1 MVGFG
6 GNNGSTLLA
15 TILAN
20 KHNICWNT
28 KEGKQSHCFCF
39 IWQIL
44 TTYQQV
50 LAAPTTTAVSS
61 APQPCSS
68 ARMLKEP
75 MSMPLSRTSCLWSIP
90 TTSFLVRARGVQTLN
105 ILTRPSGGWD
115 ISGLPLDQA
124 MKRAKVLDWDL
135 QQKVAPMMADYKPL
149 PSVYYPDFINA
160 NQGERADNVLPGDDK
175 AVHLEKLRQDIRD
188 FKAAND
194 LEQVIV
200 LWTGEQP
207 SISLQFDQVG

>member
-1 MVGFG
+1 
-6 GNNGSTLLA
+6 
-15 TILAN
+15 
-20 KHNICWNT
+20 
-28 KEGKQSHCFCF
+28 
-39 IWQIL
+39 
-44 TTYQQV
+44 
-50 LAAPTTTAVSS
+50 
-61 APQPCSS
+61 
-68 ARMLKEP
+68 
-75 MSMPLSRTSCLWSIP
+75 
-90 TTSFLVRARGVQTLN
+90 
-105 ILTRPSGGWD
+105 
-115 ISGLPLDQA
+115 